1 VLTVRETLVL
11 AARLAGVELA
21 SADALI
27 EELGLGICKNTNVYI
42 YASLLKLYLR
52 RRKKKREDAIYF

>member
-42 YASLLKLYLR
+42 YYQPLIVLYS
-52 RRKKKREDAIYF
+52 RKK